1 MLVRRR
7 SGSCPLVDLGSV
19 NPPAKRVRRDTKLL
33 PDPRTPPPATGIIMR
48 IKHKTHRTPTKLF
61 SDIYVVLLL
70 VLIHFRGIKNL
81 HQTRGNSG
89 HVKLSPNRAADPYV
103 KQRSRT
109 RNPTAHG
116 ASPRR
121 GDLLHLGL
129 PLGSQNAAHFP
140 HRLRVGMREG
150 MTLAD
155 LGRGFP
161 QEVPIEEYMVSKQKK
176 DESSGFPWIAMVAI
190 LIAFS
195 GNLRVGIALCMLLVC
210 GSLVWMKV
218 RSMILVRHVRRLESI
233 RTKRE
238 NEQIVIEALKR
249 L

>member
-1 MLVRRR
+1 
-7 SGSCPLVDLGSV
+7 
-19 NPPAKRVRRDTKLL
+19 
-33 PDPRTPPPATGIIMR
+33 
-48 IKHKTHRTPTKLF
+48 
-61 SDIYVVLLL
+61 
-70 VLIHFRGIKNL
+70 
-81 HQTRGNSG
+81 
-89 HVKLSPNRAADPYV
+89 
-103 KQRSRT
+103 
-109 RNPTAHG
+109 
-116 ASPRR
+116 
-121 GDLLHLGL
+121 
-129 PLGSQNAAHFP
+129 
-140 HRLRVGMREG
+140 
-150 MTLAD
+150 
-155 LGRGFP
+155 
-161 QEVPIEEYMVSKQKK
+161 MVSKQKK